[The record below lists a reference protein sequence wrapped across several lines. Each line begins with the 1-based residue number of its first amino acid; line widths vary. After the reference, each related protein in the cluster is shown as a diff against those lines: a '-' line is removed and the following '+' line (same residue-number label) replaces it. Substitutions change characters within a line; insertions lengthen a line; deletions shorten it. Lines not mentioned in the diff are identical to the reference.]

1 MATLTPYLS
10 TEDARAQAEFYVQS
24 LGGEIQSVMT
34 FGQGA
39 PDMNKEFHDKVMHLS
54 LVVAGNNLF
63 MSDSF
68 EPVSEG
74 TKISLSLEFATEAE
88 TRQAFDNLARG
99 GKVQHPLQQQ
109 AWGAFYGE
117 VKDKYGVRWMLL
129 KQM

>member
-1 MATLTPYLS
+1 MAKLTPYIH

-39 PDMNKEFHDKVMHLS
+39 PDMKKEVHDKVMHLS
-54 LVVAGNNLF
+54 LFVAGNNLF

-74 TKISLSLEFATEAE
+74 GNIALSLEFATEDE

-99 GKVQHPLQQQ
+99 GKVHYPLEHQP
-109 AWGAFYGE
+109 WGAFFGE
-117 VKDKYGVRWMLL
+117 VKDKFGVSWMIL

>member
-1 MATLTPYLS
+1 MAKLTPYIQ

-24 LGGEIQSVMT
+24 LGGEVQSVIT

-39 PDMNKEFHDKVMHLS
+39 PDMKKEFHDKVMHLS
-54 LVVAGNNLF
+54 LVAAGNNLY

-74 TKISLSLEFATEAE
+74 KNISLSLEFATEAE
-88 TRQAFDNLARG
+88 TSQAFDNLARG
-99 GKVQHPLQQQ
+99 GKVLHPLEQQP
-109 AWGAFYGE
+109 WGAYYGE
-117 VKDKYGVRWMLL
+117 VKDKFGVKWMIL